1 MGADTTMAD
10 GNEQVKHMT
19 EFILHEANEKADEI
33 NAKAQADYTCEK
45 QHLVE
50 DEKLRLKKD
59 FERRENNVAL
69 DAKIANATEMNK
81 NKLQVLAAASAE
93 VNKVFDAACEE
104 LKKLPGNAG
113 KYQTLLTALIEEGAA
128 KIGVTDVK

>member
-19 EFILHEANEKADEI
+19 EFILHEAHEKADEI

-81 NKLQVLAAASAE
+81 NKLQVLAAASLRSTRCSTPRAT
-93 VNKVFDAACEE
+93 NSRSF
-104 LKKLPGNAG
+104 L
-113 KYQTLLTALIEEGAA
+113 
-128 KIGVTDVK
+128 